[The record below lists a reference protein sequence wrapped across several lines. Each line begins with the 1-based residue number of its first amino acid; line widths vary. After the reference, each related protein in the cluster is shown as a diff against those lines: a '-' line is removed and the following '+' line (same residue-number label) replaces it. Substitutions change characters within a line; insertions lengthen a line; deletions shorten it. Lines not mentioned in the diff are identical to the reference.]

1 MYNDVFLGKNREQE
15 KDGPEVGIRIQEGR
29 DIGIYVF
36 LWLTLVIVWQT
47 PTQHC
52 KATILQQK

>member
-29 DIGIYVF
+29 DGYRDICILMADLRHRMADTYT
-36 LWLTLVIVWQT
+36 TL
-47 PTQHC
+47 
-52 KATILQQK
+52 